1 MTTLI
6 PEQYRDLIEGPIVV
20 TLTTLMPDGQPQS
33 TIVWCNSD
41 DQHILVNTAVG
52 RQKPKNIARDPRVT
66 IMAID
71 TTRPYRRME
80 IRGEVV
86 ESTEEGALD
95 HINQL
100 AMLYT
105 GNESYYGGVTPAEL
119 AQNETRIMY
128 KIKPTHIVAEG

>member
-1 MTTLI
+1 MSNTI
-6 PEQYRDLIEGPIVV
+6 PEQYKDLIDGPIVV

-41 DQHILVNTAVG
+41 DEHVLVNTAVG
-52 RQKPKNIARDPRVT
+52 RQKPKNIALDPRVT

-71 TTRPYRRME
+71 TTKPFRRME

-86 ESTEEGALD
+86 EATEEGAVD

-100 AMLYT
+100 ALLYT
-105 GNESYYGGVTPAEL
+105 GNESYYGGVTAADL
-119 AQNETRIMY
+119 AQKETRIMY

>member
-6 PEQYRDLIEGPIVV
+6 PEQYRDLIDGPLVV
-20 TLTTLMPDGQPQS
+20 TLTTLMPDGRPQS

-71 TTRPYRRME
+71 TTRPFRRME
-80 IRGEVV
+80 IRGVVV
-86 ESTEEGALD
+86 ESTEEGAVD

-100 AMLYT
+100 AALYT
-105 GNESYYGGVTPAEL
+105 GNNSYYGGFTPADL
-119 AQNETRIMY
+119 AQKETRIIH
-128 KIKPTHIVAEG
+128 KIKPEHIVAES

>member
-6 PEQYRDLIEGPIVV
+6 PEQYRDLIDGPVVV

-41 DQHILVNTAVG
+41 DRHILVNTAAG
-52 RQKPKNIARDPRVT
+52 RQKPKNIALDPRVT

-71 TTRPYRRME
+71 TTRPYRRLE
-80 IRGEVV
+80 IRGLVV
-86 ESTEEGALD
+86 ETSEEGALD

-100 AMLYT
+100 SALYT
-105 GNESYYGGVTPAEL
+105 GRESFYGEATPADM
-119 AQNETRIMY
+119 AQRETRIII